1 MITAQTTGSS
11 RPRGR
16 TVLINWLPTI
26 LMNVVLPLFTYFL
39 LEGWGWSAVPA
50 LLISGAW
57 PALETLVMLA
67 VSRRLDEIGVLA
79 LIFVAL
85 GVVAGLGFG
94 SARLVLVK
102 ESLVTGLFGVVL
114 LASLLLPRPVM
125 FYFGRKF
132 ATDGT
137 AEGLAYWNGLWRYP
151 SFRRTQRVISVVWGV
166 AFLAEAGLRV
176 ALSYA
181 LSTSVMAVVSTI
193 LPLAATAGLVTW
205 TVSYGRRARAAALAA
220 HPATDQPEVA
230 SQKVGSAS

>member
-1 MITAQTTGSS
+1 MTTAQTTGSS

-16 TVLINWLPTI
+16 AVLINWLPTI
-26 LMNVVLPLFTYFL
+26 LMNVVLPVFTYFL
-39 LEGWGWSAVPA
+39 LEGWGWPAVPA
-50 LLISGAW
+50 LLVSGAW
-57 PALETLVMLA
+57 PALETLVLLA
-67 VSRRLDEIGVLA
+67 MSRRLDEIGVLS
-79 LIFVAL
+79 LIFIAL

-102 ESLVTGLFGVVL
+102 ESLVTGLFGVVV

-151 SFRRTQRVISVVWGV
+151 SFRRTQRMISVVWGV
-166 AFLAEAGLRV
+166 AFVAEAGLRV

-193 LPLAATAGLVTW
+193 LPLAAVAGLVTW
-205 TVSYGRRARAAALAA
+205 TFSYGRRARAAALAA
-220 HPATDQPEVA
+220 HPATDQPEAA
-230 SQKVGSAS
+230 SQEVGGAS

>member
-1 MITAQTTGSS
+1 MTTAQTTGSS
-11 RPRGR
+11 RRRG
-16 TVLINWLPTI
+16 VLINWVPTI
-26 LMNVVLPLFTYFL
+26 LLNVVLPLFTYFL

-50 LLISGAW
+50 LLVSGAW
-57 PALETLVMLA
+57 PAVETLVVLA
-67 VSRRLDEIGVLA
+67 LSRRLDEIGVLA
-79 LIFVAL
+79 LIFIAL

-102 ESLVTGLFGVVL
+102 ESLVTGLFGVVVL
-114 LASLLLPRPVM
+114 GSLLLPRPVM

-151 SFRRTQRVISVVWGV
+151 SFRRIQRVINVVWGV

-193 LPLAATAGLVTW
+193 LPLAAIAGLVTW
-205 TVSYGRRARAAALAA
+205 TVSYGHRAGAAAQAA
-220 HPATDQPEVA
+220 HPAAGQPEVA
-230 SQKVGSAS
+230 SQDLGTVS